1 MFLLHGSL
9 QEEELLAKLELE
21 LEIQDKICKAATKL
35 IKDNSV
41 NKTARKQRRQSYHR
55 AHQKVCRNSCT
66 NENEPHVVNHL
77 LDCIICHFIFLG
89 SSKWCIHIYLNKCFK
104 AK

>member
-1 MFLLHGSL
+1 MLLFLFVTS

-21 LEIQDKICKAATKL
+21 LEIQDKICKAASKL

-55 AHQKVCRNSCT
+55 AHQKVPFMLKNTQGKEIILIFPFPNIFIYRTFRYYIPKWFPRFVLS
-66 NENEPHVVNHL
+66 L
-77 LDCIICHFIFLG
+77 LLF
-89 SSKWCIHIYLNKCFK
+89 
-104 AK
+104 